1 MSKIYEYKSYE
12 EYVKIQTHV
21 NKEKIKRVY
30 VRKTVIESIV
40 NHINSKHSDLNIE
53 KYNVLC
59 HGTRNGAEQ
68 KYFKEYWPNANVLGT
83 EISDT
88 ATNFE
93 MTIEWDMQKQK
104 DEWIN
109 QWDVIYSNSFDHCI
123 YPEEALQTWK
133 NQLSPNGLL
142 FIEYSEKL
150 SVGNYGDPLDA
161 TLDEVK
167 QMMIDAGLN
176 IEEFVD
182 ADCNHD
188 GVMIKANK

>member
-1 MSKIYEYKSYE
+1 MSKIYKYKSYE

-21 NKEKIKRVY
+21 NKEKIKKVY

-40 NHINSKHSDLNIE
+40 NYINSKHSDLNIE

-109 QWDVIYSNSFDHCI
+109 QWDVIYLNSFDHCI

-133 NQLSPNGLL
+133 NQLSPNGFL